1 MQHYNLNDI
10 LVRLRLSLG
19 ADVLCCLPDVF
30 LHCSDVCFK
39 ATLSVLVDVRL
50 DKICTAM
57 WIITYHLM
65 KGVASEFSGSF
76 FLFHTDIITTPS
88 VFLSSVYPGC
98 DVANTTYCL
107 RSNSTVGHS
116 CDLCWYHF
124 QDPCSLIDVLQPIVG
139 RVS

>member
-76 FLFHTDIITTPS
+76 FYFTLT
-88 VFLSSVYPGC
+88 LSQHHLYSSQVC
-98 DVANTTYCL
+98 TLAVM
-107 RSNSTVGHS
+107 
-116 CDLCWYHF
+116 
-124 QDPCSLIDVLQPIVG
+124 
-139 RVS
+139 